1 GQRRSVNDV
10 EGQVVHA
17 MLKADEMSE
26 KWGVHVRI
34 DVARVEAVGEVKNR
48 EHAADVALFQPADER
63 KMKVLAN
70 LCIQGKEG
78 GKALAVG
85 RPNVILERVKVG
97 VGEPGMNI
105 ENGEIGRA
113 HV

>member
-1 GQRRSVNDV
+1 DRRSFPTRRSSD
-10 EGQVVHA
+10 
-17 MLKADEMSE
+17 L
-26 KWGVHVRI
+26 
-34 DVARVEAVGEVKNR
+34 VEAVGEVKNR
-48 EHAADVALFQPADER
+48 EHTADVALFQPADER
-63 KMKVLAN
+63 KMKVLTN

-105 ENGEIGRA
+105 ENGAEGDSPRYVDA
-113 HV
+113 SPGNQPVRN